1 MAVKKSNILDT
12 FLKLLG
18 TSIKN
23 HRIEKGLSMEQ
34 LGIEM
39 GTDRT
44 QIARIEK
51 GYNITVQTILKLSI
65 ALEIP
70 PSKLLTFEFK
80 SNKNDLD
87 ALVSNNKANKM
98 NYTKR
103 TIKGKIADNHL
114 DKMGNKLERKNSK
127 NKK

>member
-1 MAVKKSNILDT
+1 MAVKKGNILDT

-23 HRIEKGLSMEQ
+23 YRIEKGLSMEQ
-34 LGIEM
+34 LGIEI

-51 GYNITVQTILKLSI
+51 GYNITVQTILKLAI

-87 ALVSNNKANKM
+87 TLVSNNKASKL
-98 NYTKR
+98 NY
-103 TIKGKIADNHL
+103 
-114 DKMGNKLERKNSK
+114 NSK
-127 NKK
+127 TITVKIDANYLSKNERNYEKKNLKRKK